1 MRPRLLAMALVSL
14 KTASELRMNMRP
26 PTTISVE
33 GAMPVVLGSGQAL
46 VAHRDG
52 HGNDGTCGSGNCC
65 ADCGA
70 DCAAGLAGPAFGT
83 FDFGCAAGQQV
94 SAFGAFGFG
103 NDGASAAAST
113 ALRSLGMVFGDGGGD
128 PLLRGGS
135 KLLLG
140 LQQIL
145 EEVDGD
151 DEEEE
156 DSNDAWLRAA
166 LVRLV
171 ERQPK
176 NLLQELKSLVKQ
188 AGRKV
193 HRAMDEDYGGY
204 EGDWHEHWHEQA
216 EVGWTQQLSPTL
228 GDEWWTGWQQDAS
241 GWWFDTGGQRAASA
255 WARDAGS
262 SWPSSARTVLYSQAA
277 STTAAP
283 SPARH
288 EARTKKVAK
297 NEWQVVQSRRQQRQ
311 QKALDATRSWHVQ
324 QGAWAPPAGH
334 AIGHVTNAQ
343 DLGHQL
349 DVSSGVAWVMETDD
363 VDEVRMAVGMVEGAI
378 KDDDRQSLRVVFKG
392 DGKQLEE
399 AGIAFGWMTVPGMV
413 NGALRLRKWPVASA
427 GSEKTLAHLITK
439 TAETIV
445 VQRPPPSIR
454 ERRASTFVVRCECD
468 RKLAPIAWKHA
479 LARPATVV
487 RQWARAV
494 GIKQADILDTF
505 SPRQVGQ
512 DRVVVMLRVLTTEA
526 VQGLVRASGRSGGE
540 GAQASVWF
548 ADVLGDKAQLKL
560 PDKVQWISWDSQESW
575 EDYGSRVR
583 KLAGTEGVALGT
595 HQLGVR
601 MWASDKRFQPQA
613 CAWRLRGMRNN
624 WDAAETQDL
633 LLQLG
638 FVEPVI
644 EQKVRGKGVEWIFK
658 ARRED
663 SLDSIQRMLDWGGDG
678 EDLSEVTVVK
688 EARRRRGLAAT
699 ALRTERVVN
708 FTAKPADRPKPRS
721 RPAASGPVP
730 KPATPTV
737 AAKALATTALPS
749 DAQTAVNDTAT
760 PSDAKKRGRDDAD
773 ATDSME
779 VETPVEWRPS
789 EGRVVENVGEGNC
802 LWHCLA
808 AFSSTPA
815 VKRSHRQIR
824 QYTVHCMR
832 ERSDELR
839 PIWEAMGKFND
850 AGKPSQFEW
859 EDYLSDQN
867 THGQWSGAF
876 EVAAWAVATNHRVW
890 ITTDTGK
897 LHLINP
903 DIDLENAWVALRY
916 QTQGHYELWAGAR
929 EEEFWARACDLSVQ
943 GRQHL
948 DELLRGGG
956 HQASDDHGASDDE
969 EPQSWECDV
978 CHCVIRISLRAN
990 LTRCSKL
997 GLTRQVAGGTTSAKA
1012 RVQQMKVAA
1021 LPQGPTR
1028 HVATHVVCP
1037 FPRRCRGDKAPLR
1050 LIWGGCAK
1058 CARQFEYFAASK
1070 TRCYPEERAKHL
1082 RANVTVWKKYRVGS
1096 ASLWSELVR
1105 AWGLTSAEALKLDQW
1120 ATKRFRKAMDGVP
1133 PLTTSLWQRDLCAEN
1148 IEPNPGPCSLTYLN
1162 VNGLAGAFRAL
1173 QRLPCSNLGVVCL
1186 AETQANQ
1193 RQHRDL
1199 QQRLASLGFR
1209 SFGVQGRV
1217 GTDAS
1222 GRAFARGGLLV
1233 AVKGHVKARC
1243 VNVHSS
1249 ARGDMVVVDFLGFF
1263 LGFVWQREAEIP
1275 QGGLDDQVLLLKGL
1289 AEERLVP
1296 WAAVGDWNLIPALH
1310 PAVASDSL
1318 AWHAPLDDVGVPM
1331 PSRFGYTRCIDYLVG
1346 VVGGPWHSFCHS
1358 PLVLSD
1364 HKALCFA
1371 IDFPSLVEAPCYLR
1385 PTACYKKPAHLSACQ
1400 WSQLVSKSWQ
1410 LQVPPAPGGNPD
1422 SEWRAFCDVLE
1433 TTLQDAAREAG
1444 HAIHTGATRAKGST
1458 PVLMKSGEIRRFT
1471 STPTSFQERKLEKL
1485 LGRLYE
1491 LERQERQGPPDP
1503 GLADAVHRTWPQH
1516 LGRFGGCAAAIRVV
1530 RARLQQVRDS
1540 GMRQRI
1546 SHWRQRLA
1554 TGGRA
1559 ASRWLATSQVVSPHT
1574 LLPPA
1579 ANQNG
1584 GEAPLPAS
1592 SAPECLNELRRYW
1605 NTIWQRPGTPEELVR
1620 LREGRLS
1627 RPRGQS
1633 MEGDWHISPELL
1645 VQHLKAKLPGS
1656 AGADGWRADEL
1667 LAFPMAT
1674 WRCFLDLWHS
1684 WCQQGAFPSCWRHS
1698 RQIFLPKAEVL
1709 DGALEVDRMRPICVQ
1724 PVLCRALSS
1733 CMAQLCR
1740 DWVLTKVDACT
1751 FGALRGR
1758 GVEAAV
1764 LLLDAALGK
1773 DSIMFSLDFRKCF
1786 DMMSPELAIGILEHE
1801 GLHPQWAR
1809 HLHFMWIDQ
1818 RRWLQ
1823 LGAWTDSDSTLVPN
1837 SVPQGCA
1844 MAPLALVC
1852 LLAEASRDVPRVAA
1866 EAGFR
1871 QSIFIDDRAFVTSS
1885 VAAALRAW
1893 RGWTGWS
1900 HRLGLAE
1907 NGQKLCVLCTH
1918 PQKRHELVQG
1928 GVPVRALA
1936 EEARVLGVDFSLGST
1951 AATTTRDQR
1960 LLKAAAILQ
1969 RLANLPVGQATKR
1982 LLFRTRAS
1990 PLASWG
1996 AWLSGDPVRESAKL
2010 TTQLKRCLGQVSTMG
2025 SRDLWLLLEGH
2036 WSAPAFTA
2044 AVSAAAAYGRA
2055 KAYWDAQGL
2064 QLPPARWF
2072 RRVSGFFEGLG
2083 FRHVLPDTW
2092 SHPFVGDFVMAGP
2105 QPRQW
2110 IGRMVHLLRECWR
2123 CARFAAFVEHNRR
2136 DSRALRGHVVYD
2148 PLQVSAARK
2157 MYLQASGDERAVM
2170 HGSALSSA
2178 VYGVM
2183 SGQGVPSTCRWCPQ
2197 GLMMLFAI
2205 GLVGLHGVQCL
2216 TSMGHLRWL
2225 RMEVAEVV
2233 PSASWARGHS
2243 ARSCRACVRYKD
2255 LLSDYNI
2262 QKESAA
2268 LGGSCVALCAK
2279 GLVCL
2284 LL

>member
-1 MRPRLLAMALVSL
+1 
-14 KTASELRMNMRP
+14 
-26 PTTISVE
+26 
-33 GAMPVVLGSGQAL
+33 
-46 VAHRDG
+46 
-52 HGNDGTCGSGNCC
+52 
-65 ADCGA
+65 
-70 DCAAGLAGPAFGT
+70 
-83 FDFGCAAGQQV
+83 
-94 SAFGAFGFG
+94 
-103 NDGASAAAST
+103 
-113 ALRSLGMVFGDGGGD
+113 
-128 PLLRGGS
+128 
-135 KLLLG
+135 
-140 LQQIL
+140 
-145 EEVDGD
+145 
-151 DEEEE
+151 
-156 DSNDAWLRAA
+156 
-166 LVRLV
+166 
-171 ERQPK
+171 
-176 NLLQELKSLVKQ
+176 
-188 AGRKV
+188 
-193 HRAMDEDYGGY
+193 
-204 EGDWHEHWHEQA
+204 
-216 EVGWTQQLSPTL
+216 
-228 GDEWWTGWQQDAS
+228 
-241 GWWFDTGGQRAASA
+241 
-255 WARDAGS
+255 
-262 SWPSSARTVLYSQAA
+262 
-277 STTAAP
+277 
-283 SPARH
+283 
-288 EARTKKVAK
+288 
-297 NEWQVVQSRRQQRQ
+297 
-311 QKALDATRSWHVQ
+311 
-324 QGAWAPPAGH
+324 
-334 AIGHVTNAQ
+334 
-343 DLGHQL
+343 
-349 DVSSGVAWVMETDD
+349 
-363 VDEVRMAVGMVEGAI
+363 
-378 KDDDRQSLRVVFKG
+378 
-392 DGKQLEE
+392 
-399 AGIAFGWMTVPGMV
+399 
-413 NGALRLRKWPVASA
+413 
-427 GSEKTLAHLITK
+427 
-439 TAETIV
+439 
-445 VQRPPPSIR
+445 
-454 ERRASTFVVRCECD
+454 
-468 RKLAPIAWKHA
+468 
-479 LARPATVV
+479 
-487 RQWARAV
+487 
-494 GIKQADILDTF
+494 
-505 SPRQVGQ
+505 
-512 DRVVVMLRVLTTEA
+512 
-526 VQGLVRASGRSGGE
+526 
-540 GAQASVWF
+540 
-548 ADVLGDKAQLKL
+548 
-560 PDKVQWISWDSQESW
+560 
-575 EDYGSRVR
+575 
-583 KLAGTEGVALGT
+583 
-595 HQLGVR
+595 
-601 MWASDKRFQPQA
+601 
-613 CAWRLRGMRNN
+613 
-624 WDAAETQDL
+624 
-633 LLQLG
+633 
-638 FVEPVI
+638 
-644 EQKVRGKGVEWIFK
+644 
-658 ARRED
+658 
-663 SLDSIQRMLDWGGDG
+663 MLDWGGDG

-737 AAKALATTALPS
+737 AAKASATTALPS
-749 DAQTAVNDTAT
+749 NAQIAVNDTAT
-760 PSDAKKRGRDDAD
+760 PSDAKKRGRDEAE

-789 EGRVVENVGEGNC
+789 TGRVVENVGEGNC

-903 DIDLENAWVALRY
+903 DVDLENAWVALRY
-916 QTQGHYELWAGAR
+916 RTEGHYELWAGAR

-943 GRQHL
+943 GRQQL

-956 HQASDDHGASDDE
+956 RPTCRLSDFASSRASRAPSARKASLSRTASRKRTQGVKAKRTLSDFASTTQNPQPSSPARPSSTPDSTAGPESGPLASSCRRATPESASGLGPSPSGSLGTPAPPAGPGAGPVERQVKRAKVCTTARCTLSDFATQAGSDGLRGQTSVHAVSVRHQASDDHGAGDDE

-978 CHCVIRISLRAN
+978 CHCVVRPGVRSSLTVMRNNHIIRAHPNVPKSAFSQLWWDRASEVPIQDVPQALRVWTCSYCHKGIRDDPSLPEHVVQAAGRKHLYRCTGRRISLRAN

-1012 RVQQMKVAA
+1012 RVQQMKVDA

-1028 HVATHVVCP
+1028 HVATHVICP
-1037 FPRRCRGDKAPLR
+1037 FPRRSRGDKAPLR

-1058 CARQFEYFAASK
+1058 CARQFEYFAASM

-1082 RANVTVWKKYRVGS
+1082 RANVTVWKKYRVDS

-1173 QRLPCSNLGVVCL
+1173 QRLPCSNLEVVCL

-1296 WAAVGDWNLIPALH
+1296 WAAVGDWNQIPTLH

-1318 AWHAPLDDVGVPM
+1318 SWHAPLDDVGVPL
-1331 PSRFGYTRCIDYLVG
+1331 PSRFGYMRCIDYLVG
-1346 VVGGPWHSFCHS
+1346 VMGGPWHSFCHS

-1458 PVLMKSGEIRRFT
+1458 PVLMKSGEFRRFT

-1491 LERQERQGPPDP
+1491 LERQERQGPPDH
-1503 GLADAVHRTWPQH
+1503 GLADAVHRTWPKH
-1516 LGRFGGCAAAIRVV
+1516 LGRFGGCAEAIRVV
-1530 RARLQQVRDS
+1530 RAKLQQVRDS

-1605 NTIWQRPGTPEELVR
+1605 NTIWQRPGTPEELGR

-1627 RPRGQS
+1627 RPRGQR

-1645 VQHLKAKLPGS
+1645 VQHLKAKLQGS

-1740 DWVLTKVDACT
+1740 EWVLTKVDGCT

-1786 DMMSPELAIGILEHE
+1786 DMMSPEPAIGILEHE

-1818 RRWLQ
+1818 QRWLQ
-1823 LGAWTDSDSTLVPN
+1823 LGVWTDSDSTLVPN

-1871 QSIFIDDRAFVTSS
+1871 QCIFIDDRTFVTSS

-1951 AATTTRDQR
+1951 TATATRDQR

-1996 AWLSGDPVRESAKL
+1996 AWLSADPVRESAKL

-2044 AVSAAAAYGRA
+2044 AVSATAAYGRA

-2072 RRVSGFFEGLG
+2072 RRVSGFFGGLG

-2092 SHPFVGDFVMAGP
+2092 SHPIVGDFVMAGP

-2110 IGRMVHLLRECWR
+2110 IGRTVHLLRECWR
-2123 CARFAAFVEHNRR
+2123 YARFAAFVEHNRR

-2183 SGQGVPSTCRWCPQ
+2183 SGHGAPSTCRWCHC
-2197 GLMMLFAI
+2197 A
-2205 GLVGLHGVQCL
+2205 
-2216 TSMGHLRWL
+2216 
-2225 RMEVAEVV
+2225 VV
-2233 PSASWARGHS
+2233 PTWEHLAWHCDHFSSGRPPRPDDALRHRLGWPSRCADASAWA
-2243 ARSCRACVRYKD
+2243 
-2255 LLSDYNI
+2255 LLRFLADI
-2262 QKESAA
+2262 RRQVLDFHGPPPVAA
-2268 LGGSCVALCAK
+2268 HGGR
-2279 GLVCL
+2279 
-2284 LL
+2284 